1 MSPVSGVHV
10 RDLTV
15 RIDGREIVSSVSFS
29 LAPGTITALVGE
41 SGSGKTTTAL
51 SLLDEAP
58 PGAAVSG
65 TVEIEGAARRAGY
78 VPQHPSTALNP
89 VRRIGP
95 VLEEI
100 ARLHVTARSRRE
112 RRDLVRE
119 RVSEALQRAQLPDG
133 VRLLRRFPHQ
143 LSGGQQQRV
152 VLAHALIGRPGLLI
166 ADEPT
171 TGQDAITRGEIAEE
185 LRTVAQDGVT
195 VLLLTHDLQLVRMI
209 ADHIMVMRHG
219 KVVESGS
226 STEVLEAPRHP
237 YTRRLVAA
245 TLTDTSYTPE
255 PTASEPLLSAE
266 GLGARQRHDGRY
278 VDVLTDVDLM
288 IHTGD
293 RMAVVG
299 RSGSGKTTLARC
311 LAGLHPFNRGE
322 LRLDGEP
329 LSPQLRRRSREQL
342 AHVQYVFQDARASF
356 SEFTPVIDQV
366 ARTAQRLRGLDRT
379 SAHAAATTHLAR
391 LGVSTETAAKPPTA
405 LSGGELQRAALVRA
419 TLAEPRLLICDE
431 ITSGLDASTR
441 ADLLEVL
448 GQIQEETGCA
458 LVLITHDLDVV
469 ARFADRVVE
478 VDSGRVSEGPL
489 VQCSS

>member
-1 MSPVSGVHV
+1 MSSVHV
-10 RDLTV
+10 QDLTV
-15 RIDGREIVSSVSFS
+15 RIGGREIVSAVSFS

-51 SLLDEAP
+51 SLLGELP
-58 PGAAVSG
+58 HGAAVSG
-65 TVEIEGAARRAGY
+65 TVEIDGATRRAGY

-100 ARLHVTARSRRE
+100 ARLHVTGRNRRE
-112 RRDLVRE
+112 RRALVRE
-119 RVSEALQRAQLPDG
+119 RVAEALRRAQIPDG
-133 VRLLRRFPHQ
+133 VQLLRRFPHQ

-152 VLAHALIGRPGLLI
+152 VLAHALMGRPGLLI

-171 TGQDAITRGEIAEE
+171 TSQDAVTRGEIAEE

-209 ADHIMVMRHG
+209 ADQVMVMRHG
-219 KVVESGS
+219 TVVESGS
-226 STEVLEAPRHP
+226 SADVLQAPRHP
-237 YTRRLVAA
+237 YTRRLVAT
-245 TLTDTSYTPE
+245 TLTDARRAPQ
-255 PTASEPLLSAE
+255 PAASESMLSAE
-266 GLGARQRHDGRY
+266 GLGARQRDDGRY

-293 RMAVVG
+293 RVAVVG

-311 LAGLHPFNRGE
+311 LAGLHPFSRGE
-322 LRLDGEP
+322 LRLDGESV
-329 LSPQLRRRSREQL
+329 SPQLRRRTREQL

-356 SEFTPVIDQV
+356 SDYTPVIDQI

-379 SAHAAATTHLAR
+379 SARAAAVTQLAR
-391 LGVSTETAAKPPTA
+391 LGVAAETAAKPPAA

-419 TLAEPRLLICDE
+419 TLAEPRVLICDE

-448 GQIQEETGCA
+448 GRIQEETGCA

-469 ARFADRVVE
+469 TRFADRLVE
-478 VDSGRVSEGPL
+478 VDAGRVSEGPL